1 MKSKKLPIFLEITR
15 KSFFVIVLILVI
27 YAITQLIIFGTFTN
41 DYERD
46 LLTNTYQSLSNLS
59 ENVNNDISQ
68 KRFYEY
74 LEELTADDSDEYIR
88 IYSSESSA
96 VNSDDF
102 ETKSD
107 VWQYIKPNYEYNQ
120 NKVESKFIEFE
131 PYMIMTGKIQIDN
144 SEYLI
149 QIIRENDLFD
159 DFIEGYL
166 PTLGLTLILGLI
178 LSAIGAMYFSIN
190 FINRLRKFITTM
202 NEIKEK
208 GFNAR
213 AEVSGFNDEI
223 DKMKIVFNSMMD
235 DLEDAFED
243 QSRFVS
249 DASHELKTPLT
260 ALQGHLNLIKRW
272 GKNDK
277 ERLEKS
283 IDICLNEVERLKK
296 IVNDMLL
303 LSKTEKEEVDLSKI
317 DEINP
322 KIIVEEVIEHYNIL
336 NPNVKYITSI
346 EDNIKMKIDPNDL
359 KQLLIIFIDNSIKY
373 NNKENIEI
381 EIKLIRLDDKTKL
394 EVKDNGMGIP
404 KDELNNVMK
413 RFYKV
418 DKSRVK
424 NNSFGIGLS
433 IASRIVNTYT
443 GQISIDSELDKY
455 TTISI
460 YI

>member
-1 MKSKKLPIFLEITR
+1 MKVKKLPIFLEITR

-27 YAITQLIIFGTFTN
+27 YAIAQLIIFGTFTN

-88 IYSSESSA
+88 IYSNDEIY
-96 VNSDDF
+96 F

-107 VWQYIKPNYEYNQ
+107 VWQYIKPNYKYDQ

-178 LSAIGAMYFSIN
+178 LSAIGAMYVSKN

-235 DLEDAFED
+235 YLEDAFEY

-249 DASHELKTPLT
+249 DASH
-260 ALQGHLNLIKRW
+260 
-272 GKNDK
+272 
-277 ERLEKS
+277 
-283 IDICLNEVERLKK
+283 
-296 IVNDMLL
+296 
-303 LSKTEKEEVDLSKI
+303 
-317 DEINP
+317 
-322 KIIVEEVIEHYNIL
+322 
-336 NPNVKYITSI
+336 
-346 EDNIKMKIDPNDL
+346 
-359 KQLLIIFIDNSIKY
+359 
-373 NNKENIEI
+373 
-381 EIKLIRLDDKTKL
+381 
-394 EVKDNGMGIP
+394 
-404 KDELNNVMK
+404 
-413 RFYKV
+413 
-418 DKSRVK
+418 
-424 NNSFGIGLS
+424 
-433 IASRIVNTYT
+433 
-443 GQISIDSELDKY
+443 
-455 TTISI
+455 
-460 YI
+460 

>member
-68 KRFYEY
+68 KGFYEY
-74 LEELTADDSDEYIR
+74 LEELTADDTDEYIR
-88 IYSSESSA
+88 IYS
-96 VNSDDF
+96 NDGIYF

-107 VWQYIKPNYEYNQ
+107 VWQYIKPNYEYDQ

-166 PTLGLTLILGLI
+166 PTLGFTLILGLI
-178 LSAIGAMYFSIN
+178 LSAIGAMYVSKN
-190 FINRLRKFITTM
+190 FINRLRNFITTM

-322 KIIVEEVIEHYNIL
+322 KIIVEEVIEHYNVL
-336 NPNVKYITSI
+336 NPDVKYITSI

-381 EIKLIRLDDKTKL
+381 EIKLRHLDNKVNL
-394 EVKDNGMGIP
+394 EIKDNGMGIP

-433 IASRIVNTYT
+433 IASRIVNNYN
-443 GQISIDSELDKY
+443 GKISIDSELDEY

>member
-1 MKSKKLPIFLEITR
+1 MKVKKLPIFLEITR

-88 IYSSESSA
+88 IYSNDEIY
-96 VNSDDF
+96 F

-107 VWQYIKPNYEYNQ
+107 VWQYIKPNYKYDQ

-178 LSAIGAMYFSIN
+178 LSAIGAMYVSKN

-433 IASRIVNTYT
+433 IASRIVNNYN
-443 GQISIDSELDKY
+443 GKISIDSELDKY

>member
-1 MKSKKLPIFLEITR
+1 MKTKKRPIFLEITR

-41 DYERD
+41 EYERD

-68 KRFYEY
+68 KGFYEY

-88 IYSSESSA
+88 IYS
-96 VNSDDF
+96 NDGIYF
-102 ETKSD
+102 QTKSD
-107 VWQYIKPNYEYNQ
+107 VWQYIKPNYEYDQ

-178 LSAIGAMYFSIN
+178 LSAIGAMYVSKN

-322 KIIVEEVIEHYNIL
+322 KIIVEEVIEHYNVL
-336 NPNVKYITSI
+336 NPDVKYITSI

-381 EIKLIRLDDKTKL
+381 EIKLRHLDNKVNL
-394 EVKDNGMGIP
+394 EIKDNGMGIP

-433 IASRIVNTYT
+433 IASRIVNNYN
-443 GQISIDSELDKY
+443 GKISIDSELDKY

>member
-1 MKSKKLPIFLEITR
+1 MKGKKLPIFLEITR

-88 IYSSESSA
+88 IYSNDEIY
-96 VNSDDF
+96 F

-107 VWQYIKPNYEYNQ
+107 VWQYIKPNYKYDQ

-178 LSAIGAMYFSIN
+178 LSAIGAMYVSKN

-208 GFNAR
+208 GLNAR

-317 DEINP
+317 GEINP
-322 KIIVEEVIEHYNIL
+322 KIIIEEVIEHYNVL
-336 NPNVKYITSI
+336 NPDVKYITSI

-394 EVKDNGMGIP
+394 EEKDNGMRIH
-404 KDELNNVMK
+404 KDELNNDMK
-413 RFYKV
+413 RK
-418 DKSRVK
+418 
-424 NNSFGIGLS
+424 
-433 IASRIVNTYT
+433 
-443 GQISIDSELDKY
+443 
-455 TTISI
+455 
-460 YI
+460 

>member
-27 YAITQLIIFGTFTN
+27 YAIAQLIIFDTFTN
-41 DYERD
+41 EYERD

-59 ENVNNDISQ
+59 ESVNNDISQ
-68 KRFYEY
+68 KGFYEY

-88 IYSSESSA
+88 IYS
-96 VNSDDF
+96 NDGIYF
-102 ETKSD
+102 QTKSD
-107 VWQYIKPNYEYNQ
+107 VWQYIKPNYEYDQ

-178 LSAIGAMYFSIN
+178 LSAIGAMYVSKN

-260 ALQGHLNLIKRW
+260 ALQGHINLIKRW

-322 KIIVEEVIEHYNIL
+322 KIIIEEVIEHYNVL
-336 NPNVKYITSI
+336 NPDVKYITSI

-381 EIKLIRLDDKTKL
+381 EIKLRHLDNKVNL
-394 EVKDNGMGIP
+394 EIKDNGMGIP

-433 IASRIVNTYT
+433 IASRIVNNYN
-443 GQISIDSELDKY
+443 GKISIDSELDKY

>member
-27 YAITQLIIFGTFTN
+27 YAIAQLIIFDTFTN
-41 DYERD
+41 EYERD

-68 KRFYEY
+68 KGFYEY
-74 LEELTADDSDEYIR
+74 LEELTADDTDEYIR
-88 IYSSESSA
+88 IYS
-96 VNSDDF
+96 NDGIYF

-107 VWQYIKPNYEYNQ
+107 VWQYIKPNYEYDQ

-178 LSAIGAMYFSIN
+178 LSAIGAMYVSKN

-322 KIIVEEVIEHYNIL
+322 KMVIEEVIEHYNVL
-336 NPNVKYITSI
+336 NPDVKYITSI

-381 EIKLIRLDDKTKL
+381 EIKLRHLDNKVNL
-394 EVKDNGMGIP
+394 EIKDNGMGIP

-433 IASRIVNTYT
+433 IASRIVNNYN
-443 GQISIDSELDKY
+443 GKISIDSELNKY

>member
-27 YAITQLIIFGTFTN
+27 YAIAQLIIFDTFTN
-41 DYERD
+41 EYERD

-68 KRFYEY
+68 KGFYEY

-88 IYSSESSA
+88 IYS
-96 VNSDDF
+96 NDGIYF
-102 ETKSD
+102 QTKSD
-107 VWQYIKPNYEYNQ
+107 VWQYIKPNYEYDQ

-178 LSAIGAMYFSIN
+178 LSAIGAMYVSKN

-322 KIIVEEVIEHYNIL
+322 KMVIEEVIEHYNVL
-336 NPNVKYITSI
+336 NPDVKYITSI

-381 EIKLIRLDDKTKL
+381 EIKLRHLDNKVNL
-394 EVKDNGMGIP
+394 EIKDNGMGIP

-433 IASRIVNTYT
+433 IASRIVNNYN
-443 GQISIDSELDKY
+443 GKISIDSELDKY

>member
-27 YAITQLIIFGTFTN
+27 YAIAQLIIFGTFTN

-88 IYSSESSA
+88 IYSNDEIY
-96 VNSDDF
+96 F

-107 VWQYIKPNYEYNQ
+107 VWQYIKPNYKYDQ

-178 LSAIGAMYFSIN
+178 LSAIGAMYVSKN

-223 DKMKIVFNSMMD
+223 DKIKIVFNSMMD

-381 EIKLIRLDDKTKL
+381 EIKLRRLDDKVNL
-394 EVKDNGMGIP
+394 EIKDNGMGIP
-404 KDELNNVMK
+404 KDELKNVMK

-424 NNSFGIGLS
+424 NNSFGLGLS
-433 IASRIVNTYT
+433 IANRIIKNYK
-443 GQISIDSELDKY
+443 GEISIDSEVNKY
-455 TTISI
+455 TKIII
-460 YI
+460 YM

>member
-27 YAITQLIIFGTFTN
+27 YAIAQLIIFDTFTN
-41 DYERD
+41 EYERD

-68 KRFYEY
+68 KGFYEY
-74 LEELTADDSDEYIR
+74 LEELTADDTDEYIR
-88 IYSSESSA
+88 IYSNDEIY
-96 VNSDDF
+96 F

-107 VWQYIKPNYEYNQ
+107 VWQYIKPNYEYDQ

-178 LSAIGAMYFSIN
+178 LSAIGAMYVSKN
-190 FINRLRKFITTM
+190 FINRLRNFITTM

-322 KIIVEEVIEHYNIL
+322 KMVIEEVIEHYNVL
-336 NPNVKYITSI
+336 NPDVKYITSI

-381 EIKLIRLDDKTKL
+381 EIKLRHLDNKVNL
-394 EVKDNGMGIP
+394 EIKDNGMGIP

-433 IASRIVNTYT
+433 IASRIVNNYN
-443 GQISIDSELDKY
+443 GKISIDSELNKY

>member
-27 YAITQLIIFGTFTN
+27 YAIAQLIIFDTFTN
-41 DYERD
+41 EYERD

-68 KRFYEY
+68 KGFYEY

-88 IYSSESSA
+88 IYS
-96 VNSDDF
+96 NDGIYF
-102 ETKSD
+102 ETKSY
-107 VWQYIKPNYEYNQ
+107 VWQYIKPNYEYDQ

-178 LSAIGAMYFSIN
+178 LSAIGAMYVSKN

-322 KIIVEEVIEHYNIL
+322 KMVIEEVIEHYNVL
-336 NPNVKYITSI
+336 NPDVKYITSI

-381 EIKLIRLDDKTKL
+381 EIKLRHLDNKVNL
-394 EVKDNGMGIP
+394 EIKDNGMGIP

-433 IASRIVNTYT
+433 IASRIVNNYN
-443 GQISIDSELDKY
+443 GKISIDSELDKY

>member
-27 YAITQLIIFGTFTN
+27 YAIAQLIIFDTFTN
-41 DYERD
+41 EYERD

-68 KRFYEY
+68 KGFYEY

-88 IYSSESSA
+88 IYS
-96 VNSDDF
+96 NDGIYF

-107 VWQYIKPNYEYNQ
+107 VWQYIKPNYKYDQ

-178 LSAIGAMYFSIN
+178 LSAIGAMYVSKN

-322 KIIVEEVIEHYNIL
+322 KMVIEEVIEHYNVL
-336 NPNVKYITSI
+336 NPDVKYITSI

-381 EIKLIRLDDKTKL
+381 EIKLRHLDNKVNL
-394 EVKDNGMGIP
+394 EIKDNGMGIP

-433 IASRIVNTYT
+433 IASRIVNNYN
-443 GQISIDSELDKY
+443 GKISIDSELNKY

>member
-1 MKSKKLPIFLEITR
+1 MKSKKLPIFLEITK

-27 YAITQLIIFGTFTN
+27 YAIAQLIIFDTFTN
-41 DYERD
+41 EYERD

-68 KRFYEY
+68 KGFYEY

-88 IYSSESSA
+88 IYS
-96 VNSDDF
+96 NDGIYF

-107 VWQYIKPNYEYNQ
+107 VWQYIKPNYKYDQ

-178 LSAIGAMYFSIN
+178 LSAIGAMYVSKN

-322 KIIVEEVIEHYNIL
+322 KMVIEEVIEHYNVL
-336 NPNVKYITSI
+336 NPDVKYITSI

-381 EIKLIRLDDKTKL
+381 EIKLRHLDNKVNL
-394 EVKDNGMGIP
+394 EIKDNGMGMP

-433 IASRIVNTYT
+433 IASRIVNNYN
-443 GQISIDSELDKY
+443 GKISIDSELNKY